1 MENEGGNIEVRVG
14 KHSSSVGHQYQVI
27 DDVWWPTV
35 MSHNADAGL
44 GGFELHASGNQA
56 RSITEPQMSGIS
68 ADDLVQ
74 VSVPRC
80 RLLIEGII
88 VHNLL
93 VKGEQNS
100 GSVLPPLGQSAM
112 NVVNVRHCPW
122 YCEVHGSGLTHQVL

>member
-1 MENEGGNIEVRVG
+1 MHLAVPGAVAHVYHI
-14 KHSSSVGHQYQVI
+14 HS
-27 DDVWWPTV
+27 
-35 MSHNADAGL
+35 ALA
-44 GGFELHASGNQA
+44 
-56 RSITEPQMSGIS
+56 
-68 ADDLVQ
+68 Q